1 MHLLV
6 ENMKINFVENEE
18 EEEEE
23 NEAPFSLTVGEE
35 KKFIDSSIDSFIIM
49 MMFKQNKK
57 KISFSIFMEGH
68 PGTHMTFISFNEKKT
83 TC

>member
-6 ENMKINFVENEE
+6 ENMKINFVEN

-35 KKFIDSSIDSFIIM
+35 KKFIDSSIDSFIIDCFFLFTM
-49 MMFKQNKK
+49 PFQHKK
-57 KISFSIFMEGH
+57 ASGE
-68 PGTHMTFISFNEKKT
+68 
-83 TC
+83 

>member
-6 ENMKINFVENEE
+6 ENMKINFVEN

-57 KISFSIFMEGH
+57 KISFLIFMEGH
-68 PGTHMTFISFNEKKT
+68 PGTHDIYFIQRKKT